1 MTVTEACADSILS
14 KQPRARNPKQLLN
27 PLLIRSAD
35 GPWVDVRGLVHR
47 EGDGYG
53 FGFEG
58 SVFGESGI
66 QVQLRKPEHTQ
77 NTIIRTDWR
86 TLN

>member
-1 MTVTEACADSILS
+1 MGWVLLQYVMTVTEASTDSILCRQS
-14 KQPRARNPKQLLN
+14 RARTPKQLN

-47 EGDGYG
+47 EEMAKDLGLR
-53 FGFEG
+53 G

-66 QVQLRKPEHTQ
+66 QIQLRKPEHA
-77 NTIIRTDWR
+77 
-86 TLN
+86 